1 MLPPGP
7 RGRIRTTL
15 RIARDPLHW
24 YRRWRAR
31 YGDPFMVKALNG
43 DVAVTAK
50 PANIKAIF
58 SARPSTFDPFAVA
71 ALRSLIGDG
80 VILAM
85 SGGTHLRE
93 RKLLT
98 PPFHGA
104 RMRAYGQTM
113 IDVAGRYAD
122 AKMGTA
128 PFVALDV
135 ATEISRD
142 VILRAVFGVDEGE
155 GMAEIR
161 DAIVTFSRLVHPVL
175 FFSIK
180 THRSFF
186 GRGPWARLQPAAAE
200 FDRLI
205 YAKIRERRALLD
217 GGEAPREDIMSL
229 LLSARYEDGEAM
241 SERHLRDTL
250 ITLLFA
256 GHETTAVAIAWAL
269 YHVYGDPAVLGRL
282 RDELDALGD
291 DPSPEAI
298 ADQPYLK
305 AVCQETLR
313 IHPVVPDVIRTVRD
327 DFDLDGYTI
336 PAGKGVAVAIN
347 VVHGDPEIYPEPERF
362 KPERFIDDKPGLWT
376 WIPFGG
382 GHRRCI
388 GAAFATYELALVL
401 ATIVQ
406 RYDLEVLEPEEPR
419 LTRRNV
425 TMGPS
430 TGVRMRRRGRR

>member
-15 RIARDPLHW
+15 RIARDPLFW
-24 YRRWRAR
+24 YQRWRAR

-50 PANIKAIF
+50 PANVKAIF
-58 SARPSTFDPFAVA
+58 SARPSCFDPFAA
-71 ALRSLIGDG
+71 EALRSLIGDG

-104 RMRAYGQTM
+104 RMRAYGEAM
-113 IDVAGRYAD
+113 IDVAARYAD
-122 AKMGTA
+122 TKMGAA

-155 GMAEIR
+155 GIEAIR
-161 DAIVTFSRLVHPVL
+161 GSIVRFSRLVHPLL
-175 FFSIK
+175 FFSVK
-180 THRSFF
+180 THRPFF
-186 GRGPWARLQPAAAE
+186 GFGPWARLQPAAEE

-205 YAKIRERRALLD
+205 YAKIRERKARLER
-217 GGEAPREDIMSL
+217 GEAPGEDIMSL

-241 SERHLRDTL
+241 TERHLRDTL

-256 GHETTAVAIAWAL
+256 GHETTAVSIAWAL
-269 YHVYGDPAVLGRL
+269 YHVYTDDAVLGRL
-282 RDELDALGD
+282 RDELDGVD
-291 DPSPEAI
+291 DDAGPEDLANL
-298 ADQPYLK
+298 PYLK

-327 DFDLDGYTI
+327 DFELDGYTI
-336 PAGKGVAVAIN
+336 PAGKCVAVAIN
-347 VVHGDPEIYPEPERF
+347 VLHADPEIYPEPARF
-362 KPERFIDDKPGLWT
+362 NPARFLDDKPGLWT
-376 WIPFGG
+376 WLPFGG

-388 GAAFATYELALVL
+388 GAAFASYELALVL
-401 ATIVQ
+401 ATIVR
-406 RYDLEVLEPEEPR
+406 RYDLEVLEPEPPKV
-419 LTRRNV
+419 TRRNV

-430 TGVRMRRRGRR
+430 TGVRMRRRGLR